1 MSACERSTT
10 GMENILGHCTDEG
23 ARRTKAHI
31 PQARTQKESGTKY
44 TREEEKGGG
53 RRKGKRKE
61 EPSTKNRRGGNR
73 GQWIGL
79 IVTGSSAP
87 VNTGR
92 GKQGL
97 WSGTG
102 SVGDGL
108 QLAILSISL
117 ARGPRGVTCRK
128 FLDS

>member
-53 RRKGKRKE
+53 RRIE
-61 EPSTKNRRGGNR
+61 EEETVDN
-73 GQWIGL
+73 
-79 IVTGSSAP
+79 GSD
-87 VNTGR
+87 
-92 GKQGL
+92 L
-97 WSGTG
+97 
-102 SVGDGL
+102 L
-108 QLAILSISL
+108 
-117 ARGPRGVTCRK
+117 
-128 FLDS
+128 